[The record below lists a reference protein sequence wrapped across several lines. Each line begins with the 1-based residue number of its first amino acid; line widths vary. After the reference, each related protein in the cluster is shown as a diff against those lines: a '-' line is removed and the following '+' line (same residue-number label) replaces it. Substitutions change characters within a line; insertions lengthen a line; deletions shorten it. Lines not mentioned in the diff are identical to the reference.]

1 MNRLQTVWLLLV
13 MPTILDARS
22 CTALSGI
29 ALAIIASKRKY
40 SRNLI
45 EDQYRYNKKHITET
59 HGPSLQ
65 HNKINLS
72 FELL

>member
-1 MNRLQTVWLLLV
+1 MNRLQTLWLLLL
-13 MPTILDARS
+13 MPPIPDARS

-29 ALAIIASKRKY
+29 ALAIIATKRKY

-45 EDQYRYNKKHITET
+45 ENQYRYNKNLIAET